1 MSLMLRLLIVTVL
14 LGSGLFASEGVSIE
28 KFLKKSFS
36 KNRGI
41 VSLDV
46 KVVDKVKLKKMK
58 GWSAY
63 IVDIDALVR
72 SKPKNRHVKQ
82 KMIWFSNGSLITQD
96 LVDMKSGKSLQ
107 DSVKPK
113 FKETQYKKENLLY
126 GNADA
131 KHKVAI
137 FSDPLC
143 PFCKR
148 YVPKAIKYMKKY
160 PKKFAIYYYHFP
172 LPSLHPAA
180 VELTKAATAL
190 ELRGTHKDIVLKLYS
205 VKIDPKERNV
215 KKILKAFNKTMN
227 SNIKASD
234 LNSKAVVK
242 YIKDDILMA
251 DTVMVQGTPT
261 IFFDGKIDREKNKYK
276 TAK

>member
-36 KNRGI
+36 RNRGI

-46 KVVDKVKLKKMK
+46 KVVNKVKLKKMQ

-148 YVPKAIKYMKKY
+148 YVPKAIKYMRKY
-160 PKKFAIYYYHFP
+160 PNDFAIYYFHRP
-172 LPSLHPAA
+172 LEAIHPASLPLVKA
-180 VELTKAATAL
+180 SIAAELKGIKDVVL
-190 ELRGTHKDIVLKLYS
+190 KVYDVKISSREKDIH
-205 VKIDPKERNV
+205 
-215 KKILKAFNKTMN
+215 KILKAFNKVMKTDL
-227 SNIKASD
+227 KPSD
-234 LNSKAVVK
+234 LNSPSVLKRFK
-242 YIKDDILMA
+242 SDQKIIDDLM
-251 DTVMVQGTPT
+251 VGGTPT
-261 IFFDGKIDREKNKYK
+261 VFFDGEMDKSRQKYK
-276 TAK
+276 KVK

>member
-1 MSLMLRLLIVTVL
+1 MSLMLKLLTITIVL
-14 LGSGLFASEGVSIE
+14 
-28 KFLKKSFS
+28 
-36 KNRGI
+36 
-41 VSLDV
+41 VSLSEAQSSSNKLKMFVENSLKNNPNIRNVEV
-46 KVVDKVKLKKMK
+46 KVTQEVKLKKPT
-58 GWSAY
+58 GWTGY
-63 IVDIDALVR
+63 IVDLSAVVAKD
-72 SKPKNRHVKQ
+72 SKKVSQRT
-82 KMIWFSNGSLITQD
+82 IWFSNGEVIAADLLDISTGQSL
-96 LVDMKSGKSLQ
+96 KSL
-107 DSVKPK
+107 VAPE
-113 FKETQYKKENLLY
+113 FKAQYYKDEHLIY
-126 GNADA
+126 GNKNA
-131 KHKVAI
+131 KHKVVI

-143 PFCKR
+143 PFCR
-148 YVPKAIKYMKKY
+148 DFVPKAIKYMKKY